1 MSSEKIVG
9 KKDKEMIF
17 RNHKDMIQMRCHLLQ
32 EIRRVNMNPLL
43 AQMMIM
49 AVQIQTIQT
58 NKIKW
63 LKKSDTK

>member
-17 RNHKDMIQMRCHLLQ
+17 RNHKDMIQMRCHLHL

-49 AVQIQTIQT
+49 AVQILT

-63 LKKSDTK
+63 LKKSHIK

>member
-1 MSSEKIVG
+1 MSLEKIVG

-17 RNHKDMIQMRCHLLQ
+17 RNHKDMIQMRFHLLQ

-49 AVQIQTIQT
+49 AVQIQT

-63 LKKSDTK
+63 LKKSQLK